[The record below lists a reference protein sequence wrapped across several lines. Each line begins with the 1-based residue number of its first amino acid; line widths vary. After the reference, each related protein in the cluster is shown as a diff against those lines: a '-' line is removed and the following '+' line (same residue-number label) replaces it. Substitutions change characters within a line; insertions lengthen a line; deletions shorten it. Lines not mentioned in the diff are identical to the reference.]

1 LCVIGMK
8 WGGKMS
14 SGTKTLG
21 GGRNNEG
28 ACAERA
34 APSMHPDGGEPV
46 DDRPRSV
53 YELMTRRMLDEMR
66 EDVNDIKGRVNAL
79 LWMVAGAVLLEFIV
93 RLVK

>member
-1 LCVIGMK
+1 
-8 WGGKMS
+8 MS

-21 GGRNNEG
+21 SGRNNEG
-28 ACAERA
+28 ACAD
-34 APSMHPDGGEPV
+34 PIGPGLPLDGGEPV

-79 LWMVAGAVLLEFIV
+79 LWMVAGAVLLEFIM

>member
-1 LCVIGMK
+1 MN
-8 WGGKMS
+8 
-14 SGTKTLG
+14 TRAKTLG
-21 GGRNNEG
+21 SGGNYDG
-28 ACAERA
+28 DCAERTGL
-34 APSMHPDGGEPV
+34 HLDGGAPV

-79 LWMVAGAVLLEFIV
+79 LWMVAGAVVLEFIV

>member
-1 LCVIGMK
+1 
-8 WGGKMS
+8 MS
-14 SGTKTLG
+14 SRTKTLG
-21 GGRNNEG
+21 GEG
-28 ACAERA
+28 KYDRHCANLTG
-34 APSMHPDGGEPV
+34 PGLHPNGGEPV

>member
-1 LCVIGMK
+1 
-8 WGGKMS
+8 MS
-14 SGTKTLG
+14 ARTKTLG
-21 GGRNNEG
+21 SGGKYDSD
-28 ACAERA
+28 CVERA
-34 APSMHPDGGEPV
+34 GASRQLDGGEPV

>member
-1 LCVIGMK
+1 MNR
-8 WGGKMS
+8 GKKMNARA
-14 SGTKTLG
+14 KTLG
-21 GGRNNEG
+21 KGTTYDHGGS
-28 ACAERA
+28 
-34 APSMHPDGGEPV
+34 APPYPEGEPV

-79 LWMVAGAVLLEFIV
+79 LWMVAGAVVLEFIV

>member
-1 LCVIGMK
+1 
-8 WGGKMS
+8 MS
-14 SGTKTLG
+14 SGTKTLVS
-21 GGRNNEG
+21 GRNNEG
-28 ACAERA
+28 ACAD
-34 APSMHPDGGEPV
+34 PIGPGLHLDGGEPV

-79 LWMVAGAVLLEFIV
+79 LWMVAGSVLLEFIV

>member
-1 LCVIGMK
+1 MNAR
-8 WGGKMS
+8 S
-14 SGTKTLG
+14 KTLSSEATYDH
-21 GGRNNEG
+21 EG
-28 ACAERA
+28 RA
-34 APSMHPDGGEPV
+34 ASPSHLEGGEPV

>member
-1 LCVIGMK
+1 MN
-8 WGGKMS
+8 
-14 SGTKTLG
+14 TRAKTLG
-21 GGRNNEG
+21 SEGDYDRDCADRTGPGR
-28 ACAERA
+28 RL
-34 APSMHPDGGEPV
+34 DGGEPV

>member
-1 LCVIGMK
+1 
-8 WGGKMS
+8 MS
-14 SGTKTLG
+14 ARTKTIRRG
-21 GGRNNEG
+21 GDYEGDCVGRAG
-28 ACAERA
+28 A
-34 APSMHPDGGEPV
+34 SVHPDGGEPV

-79 LWMVAGAVLLEFIV
+79 LWMVAGSVLLEFIV

>member
-1 LCVIGMK
+1 
-8 WGGKMS
+8 MS
-14 SGTKTLG
+14 VRTKRVG
-21 GGRNNEG
+21 SGRNYDGDCAGRDG
-28 ACAERA
+28 A
-34 APSMHPDGGEPV
+34 SMYLDGGEPV

-93 RLVK
+93 RLVQ

>member
-1 LCVIGMK
+1 
-8 WGGKMS
+8 MS
-14 SGTKTLG
+14 ARTKTLG
-21 GGRNNEG
+21 NAGNYDGDCAGRTG
-28 ACAERA
+28 A
-34 APSMHPDGGEPV
+34 SMHLDGGEPV

>member
-1 LCVIGMK
+1 MSARTKALGSGRDYDSDCV
-8 WGGKMS
+8 
-14 SGTKTLG
+14 
-21 GGRNNEG
+21 
-28 ACAERA
+28 ERDGV
-34 APSMHPDGGEPV
+34 SMHLDGGEPV

>member
-1 LCVIGMK
+1 
-8 WGGKMS
+8 MS
-14 SGTKTLG
+14 ARTKTLG
-21 GGRNNEG
+21 SAGNYDGD
-28 ACAERA
+28 CAERA
-34 APSMHPDGGEPV
+34 APPMHLDGGEPV

>member
-1 LCVIGMK
+1 MNIRAK
-8 WGGKMS
+8 TPGGTVKYD
-14 SGTKTLG
+14 
-21 GGRNNEG
+21 G

-34 APSMHPDGGEPV
+34 GASMQLDGGEPV

-79 LWMVAGAVLLEFIV
+79 LWMVAGAVLLEFVV